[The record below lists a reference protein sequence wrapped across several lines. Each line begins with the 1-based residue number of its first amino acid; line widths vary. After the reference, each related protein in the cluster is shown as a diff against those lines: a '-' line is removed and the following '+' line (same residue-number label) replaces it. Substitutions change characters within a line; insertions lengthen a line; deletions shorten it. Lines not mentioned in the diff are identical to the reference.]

1 MVELLV
7 FGITILIFASMIGIS
22 MVAFRIAIK
31 SLVEVKVLADEV
43 KLLKNGIKKVK

>member
-31 SLVEVKVLADEV
+31 SLIAVKMLEEEVKVL
-43 KLLKNGIKKVK
+43 KKPIKKVK

>member
-31 SLVEVKVLADEV
+31 SLIAVKVLQEEVKVL
-43 KLLKNGIKKVK
+43 KKPIKKVK